1 MKKLVSFFVLFA
13 VLTGCGGGSSS
24 SSSGGGTSVLDLRG
38 DWSGYMQIPSVWRR
52 NLLMSLSQTGSDLS
66 GEIDITSFSGGN
78 SSCIPTGK
86 FKVSGTVNGIKVTLN
101 VAASGGTIV
110 MNGTL
115 SDNILS
121 SNIQR
126 TMLGTF
132 AQNSCTGEFRLG
144 HSGFLN

>member
-1 MKKLVSFFVLFA
+1 MKRLVSFFVLFA
-13 VLTGCGGGSSS
+13 VLTGCGGGGS
-24 SSSGGGTSVLDLRG
+24 SSSGGGESVLDLRG

-52 NLLMSLSQTGSDLS
+52 DLLMSLSQTGSDLS
-66 GEIDITSFSGGN
+66 GEIDITSFSGGKP
-78 SSCIPTGK
+78 SCIPTGK

-115 SDNILS
+115 SDNIFNT
-121 SNIQR
+121 NIPR

-132 AQNSCTGEFRLG
+132 AQNNCTGEFRLG
-144 HSGFLN
+144 HSGILN